1 MSGDGSDGTFVA
13 NTSRSV
19 RSHRFSGWGPARCP
33 ICIPP
38 TPVPRWASRTLRAIC
53 SRPIGIAPMAR
64 PRCWLQILPRE
75 LYLRPAIDVV
85 LTMRSSIRPAESIS
99 WELASIAPHGAGFCH
114 PIRSVLVPIRI
125 SMHMSEPGQ
134 PPMRIR
140 AAYRRSKT
148 RPQKRRQQFLAVHE
162 LNEYSHVRFLGG
174 TISGSPE
181 PSARHRKRN
190 SHKRPWTRKHSS
202 YITLR
207 CC

>member
-1 MSGDGSDGTFVA
+1 MHVVAFGLNLTESVPTLAWDGAKLAAYDVSGDGSDGTFVA

-19 RSHRFSGWGPARCP
+19 RSHTFSGWGPARCP

-38 TPVPRWASRTLRAIC
+38 APVPRWASRTLRAIC

-99 WELASIAPHGAGFCH
+99 SELASIAPHGAGFCH

-148 RPQKRRQQFLAVHE
+148 RPQKRRPTAPRRTRAERVL
-162 LNEYSHVRFLGG
+162 SRP
-174 TISGSPE
+174 ISGGDNIRQP
-181 PSARHRKRN
+181 
-190 SHKRPWTRKHSS
+190 
-202 YITLR
+202 
-207 CC
+207 